1 MFHCLHQGLE
11 DVFVCQDSGLEML
24 QRLFGF
30 AGAGD
35 REAFK
40 IGDLLLFFH
49 FG

>member
-1 MFHCLHQGLE
+1 MFHGFHQGIK

-35 REAFK
+35 REALQ
-40 IGDLLLFFH
+40 IGDLLLFFC